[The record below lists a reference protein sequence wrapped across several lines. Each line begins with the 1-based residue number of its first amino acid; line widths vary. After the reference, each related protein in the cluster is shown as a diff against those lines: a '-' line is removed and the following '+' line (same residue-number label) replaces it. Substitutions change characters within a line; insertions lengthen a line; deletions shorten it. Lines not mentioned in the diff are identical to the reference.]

1 MFGSKKVDI
10 EELDSIIEY
19 LKNNNKVEFNPY
31 PMYEKEVMQAL
42 GLLKSDLKYLSN
54 HEKIANKPIG
64 EMNKKEIATM
74 LTFISRGERFCD
86 GHIASFVESG
96 DLLKLMIRL
105 KELL

>member
-1 MFGSKKVDI
+1 MD
-10 EELDSIIEY
+10 
-19 LKNNNKVEFNPY
+19 KNTY
-31 PMYEKEVMQAL
+31 I
-42 GLLKSDLKYLSN
+42 LLENYMLSCMDLSN